1 MAQPISGG
9 YFSTPVLAGYIRAV
23 APAERWGGSA
33 MSERIMSDEFDSL
46 NGTEKA
52 AAEVALIRSRT
63 LAAKIANEL
72 RNKRPEHFVDKSSL
86 AELYASLEHAARLLE
101 QKGR

>member
-1 MAQPISGG
+1 MGT
-9 YFSTPVLAGYIRAV
+9 TPSKAPVQLEVPALNAV
-23 APAERWGGSA
+23 GGSEDVG
-33 MSERIMSDEFDSL
+33 SRMSDEFDSL
-46 NGTEKA
+46 NATEKA